1 MDLEKPTNARE
12 QMPSVTEFID
22 SLRKTFGKEEID
34 ASIKTGLRNGSFFA
48 IENGYVVGTPPP
60 HALLE
65 YERRQKAAERQV
77 HSDES
82 SHNPTNS
89 EALVRSQRSI

>member
-1 MDLEKPTNARE
+1 
-12 QMPSVTEFID
+12 
-22 SLRKTFGKEEID
+22 
-34 ASIKTGLRNGSFFA
+34 GSFFA

-65 YERRQKAAERQV
+65 YERRQKAAEQQV

-89 EALVRSQRSI
+89 GALLRPQESI